1 LVIARPSDECDEG
14 GRRTE
19 EGGPVAILRWAF
31 LILGAVTVFNLAL
44 IVLLLRSSPGERARK
59 ARRRA
64 YRAWAPG
71 RR

>member
-1 LVIARPSDECDEG
+1 
-14 GRRTE
+14 
-19 EGGPVAILRWAF
+19 VAILRWAF